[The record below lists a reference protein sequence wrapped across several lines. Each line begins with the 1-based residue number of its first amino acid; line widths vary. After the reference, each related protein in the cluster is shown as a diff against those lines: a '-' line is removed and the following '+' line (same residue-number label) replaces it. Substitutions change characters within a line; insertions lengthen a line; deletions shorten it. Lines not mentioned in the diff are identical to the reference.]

1 MYKNNLLVGF
11 NYWYQKVY
19 DFVSLWEPFTHIN
32 NSCKRCLL
40 VYNPTNYSD
49 YSKKKNPIKQGLL
62 PFETS
67 DFRSWSKE
75 FNCLDSW
82 YPKIR
87 FKFESI
93 CHWRLIKSQQN
104 HSRSRAL
111 LIRGLDGCGYFNL
124 LTKKSSVKRFSNIFK
139 FWN

>member
-49 YSKKKNPIKQGLL
+49 YSKKKKPIKQGLL

-75 FNCLDSW
+75 FVLIVDILKSDSNLNIYAIGGW
-82 YPKIR
+82 
-87 FKFESI
+87 S
-93 CHWRLIKSQQN
+93 N
-104 HSRSRAL
+104 HNRITAAL
-111 LIRGLDGCGYFNL
+111 EHYR
-124 LTKKSSVKRFSNIFK
+124 
-139 FWN
+139 

>member
-19 DFVSLWEPFTHIN
+19 NFVSLWEPFTHIN

-40 VYNPTNYSD
+40 EYNPTNYSD
-49 YSKKKNPIKQGLL
+49 YSKKKNPL
-62 PFETS
+62 
-67 DFRSWSKE
+67 SKV
-75 FNCLDSW
+75 CCPLKPQILDHDPKSLSW

-104 HSRSRAL
+104 HRRSRAL
-111 LIRGLDGCGYFNL
+111 LIRGLDGRGYVIL
-124 LTKKSSVKRFSNIFK
+124 IFLRRRAL
-139 FWN
+139 

>member
-49 YSKKKNPIKQGLL
+49 YSKKKNPLSKVCCPLKPQILDHDPKSLIVL
-62 PFETS
+62 IVEILKS
-67 DFRSWSKE
+67 DSNLNIYAIGGWS
-75 FNCLDSW
+75 
-82 YPKIR
+82 
-87 FKFESI
+87 
-93 CHWRLIKSQQN
+93 N
-104 HSRSRAL
+104 HNRITAAL
-111 LIRGLDGCGYFNL
+111 EHC
-124 LTKKSSVKRFSNIFK
+124 
-139 FWN
+139 W